1 MNSTKY
7 IAIIAA
13 LAIAIQAP
21 AQTAAPVSMANYGD
35 GTSVTAKEI
44 APGIIKVTHTVN
56 LLQLME
62 LISLNMICWHGR

>member
-44 APGIIKVTHTVN
+44 APGIIKVTHTP
-56 LLQLME
+56 LAK
-62 LISLNMICWHGR
+62 HGAERPVITTAPVVET